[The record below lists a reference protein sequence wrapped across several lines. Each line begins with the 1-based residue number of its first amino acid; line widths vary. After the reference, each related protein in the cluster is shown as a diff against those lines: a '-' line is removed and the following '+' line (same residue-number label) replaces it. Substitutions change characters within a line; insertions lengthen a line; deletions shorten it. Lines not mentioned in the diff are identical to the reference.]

1 MPIVFFKMYRNDYP
15 LNYIWRKALV
25 WRKVFF
31 LWAKTMGDVMDSTL
45 MHINNLPRPY
55 STPNR
60 SKNTVALL
68 SNTLVIVRSLFNG
81 RCEEYEGD
89 PK

>member
-1 MPIVFFKMYRNDYP
+1 MPIVFFKMYRNDYA

-25 WRKVFF
+25 WRNVFF

-45 MHINNLPRPY
+45 MHINNLTPPY

-68 SNTLVIVRSLFNG
+68 SNTLVIVRRLFNG